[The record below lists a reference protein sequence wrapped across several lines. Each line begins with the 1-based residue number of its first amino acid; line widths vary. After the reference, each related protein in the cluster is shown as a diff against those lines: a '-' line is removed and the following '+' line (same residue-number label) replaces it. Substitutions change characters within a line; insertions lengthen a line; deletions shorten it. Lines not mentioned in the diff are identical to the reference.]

1 MKASKDNFKM
11 KNYRVVLKLLGYIGR
26 YKAKLFLLLSISFIG
41 VGFEVL
47 KPIPVKFVIDNVLGG
62 HPISGFFQ
70 NIFSYAGIP
79 LDKNS
84 FLFFLIISLIAIII
98 IAATISHIVSHYT
111 TKFCQRLV
119 HDLSVDLFD
128 KMQRLSLTF
137 YSRNNVGEM
146 LQRLSGDV
154 YVVYAMVAQIIIPF
168 VTSVASLAAMFYIM
182 AKINLLLA
190 CMAIA
195 TVPALGLLLF
205 FYNKPMT
212 NSTIDQYSTL
222 GKLSA
227 FAQQTLSSIKIIQA
241 YARENYINKKYNDHS
256 SEYSHAF
263 IKSTKIS
270 VSYVLLTSIIT
281 AIAGALVVGT
291 GAYLGLQGKISIGDL
306 FIFLGYIGALFGPV
320 NSLSSTIANTIT
332 IAARGKRIFEIM
344 DSDEIVYEKPNA
356 ITLKNVKGDIV
367 LHNITFGYDKSNA
380 GSRTILNNFNL
391 HVKAGETVAIVGA
404 TGAGKT
410 SLISLLLR
418 FYDPWE
424 GRILIDETD
433 IGDVTLSSLRN
444 NISMVLQ
451 DSLLFPVSIAE
462 NITFGDQTISM
473 EEVIKAAKVAQAHD
487 FICKLPDGYNTLVSE
502 GGVSLSG
509 GEKQRVALA
518 RAFLRK
524 SSILIL
530 DEPTSSLDVQT
541 EARIFNDLAEYA
553 KGKTVFIISHRLSTI
568 QKADLIVT
576 IKDGVIA
583 EKGTHESLLNKNSV
597 YADLYRYQHLK
608 N

>member
-1 MKASKDNFKM
+1 M
-11 KNYRVVLKLLGYIGR
+11 
-26 YKAKLFLLLSISFIG
+26 
-41 VGFEVL
+41 
-47 KPIPVKFVIDNVLGG
+47 
-62 HPISGFFQ
+62 
-70 NIFSYAGIP
+70 
-79 LDKNS
+79 
-84 FLFFLIISLIAIII
+84 
-98 IAATISHIVSHYT
+98 
-111 TKFCQRLV
+111 
-119 HDLSVDLFD
+119 
-128 KMQRLSLTF
+128 
-137 YSRNNVGEM
+137 
-146 LQRLSGDV
+146 
-154 YVVYAMVAQIIIPF
+154 
-168 VTSVASLAAMFYIM
+168 
-182 AKINLLLA
+182 
-190 CMAIA
+190 
-195 TVPALGLLLF
+195 
-205 FYNKPMT
+205 
-212 NSTIDQYSTL
+212 
-222 GKLSA
+222 
-227 FAQQTLSSIKIIQA
+227 SIKGIDKEQFGQLLRQFVSPSDPIESFGQLVG
-241 YARENYINKKYNDHS
+241 RERQRESIEEALTLPGRHI
-256 SEYSHAF
+256 F
-263 IKSTKIS
+263 IC
-270 VSYVLLTSIIT
+270 
-281 AIAGALVVGT
+281 
-291 GAYLGLQGKISIGDL
+291 GD
-306 FIFLGYIGALFGPV
+306 
-320 NSLSSTIANTIT
+320 
-332 IAARGKRIFEIM
+332 R
-344 DSDEIVYEKPNA
+344 
-356 ITLKNVKGDIV
+356 
-367 LHNITFGYDKSNA
+367 
-380 GSRTILNNFNL
+380 
-391 HVKAGETVAIVGA
+391 
-404 TGAGKT
+404 GAGKT